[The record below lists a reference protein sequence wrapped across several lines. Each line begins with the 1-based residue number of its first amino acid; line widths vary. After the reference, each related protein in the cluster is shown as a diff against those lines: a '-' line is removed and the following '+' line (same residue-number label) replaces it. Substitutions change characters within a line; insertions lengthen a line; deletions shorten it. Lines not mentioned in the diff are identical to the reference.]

1 MQQEIAQLNKRVADA
16 ESESAFM
23 QFQYQAQVK
32 ENKQLCQDFTLAD

>member
-23 QFQYQAQVK
+23 QFQYQSQLK
-32 ENKQLCQDFTLAD
+32 DNKQLNQDFSQAE